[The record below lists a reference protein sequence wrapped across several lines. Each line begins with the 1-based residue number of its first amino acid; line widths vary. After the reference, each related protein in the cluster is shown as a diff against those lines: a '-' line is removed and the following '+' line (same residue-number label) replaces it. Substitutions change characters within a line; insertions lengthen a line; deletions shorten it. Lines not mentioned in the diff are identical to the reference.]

1 LPAFSL
7 PITINR
13 TEQVRTAHEVNKVSL
28 GVLALSKALEEGR
41 PIAQQLQQLAS
52 GCPGDPV
59 VEAVAASL
67 PPAAATAGLP
77 TLQQLQQQFKGV
89 ARQAAETAYFTRE
102 GEGGVL
108 ARLAA
113 KLAVQLKVIGVG
125 CYNICY
131 CVCYR

>member
-1 LPAFSL
+1 
-7 PITINR
+7 
-13 TEQVRTAHEVNKVSL
+13 VRTAHEVNKVNL

-41 PIAQQLQQLAS
+41 PIAQQLQQLAA
-52 GCPGDPV
+52 GCAGDAV

-89 ARQAAETAYFTRE
+89 ARQAAEAAYFTGE
-102 GEGGVL
+102 AEGGVL

-113 KLAVQLKVIGVG
+113 KLAVGLKVRFVLFSLAWLSG
-125 CYNICY
+125 CG
-131 CVCYR
+131 